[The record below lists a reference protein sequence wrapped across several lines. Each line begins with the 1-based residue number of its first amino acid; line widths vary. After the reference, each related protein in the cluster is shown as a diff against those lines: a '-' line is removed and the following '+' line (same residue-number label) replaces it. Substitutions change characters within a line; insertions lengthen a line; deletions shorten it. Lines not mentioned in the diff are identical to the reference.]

1 MQASLA
7 PYPALRLLFPVC
19 TGILAGVFVPL
30 PLRWWLVLF
39 FLSAVFL
46 IVSLVVCRAG
56 KRSMPSSPGFF
67 SVVVYTSLVFSGF
80 AAYSGYSYNH
90 VRADSVLNWL
100 DREVLVYGKVVSRP
114 KQYEKGAGWTMEVRE
129 VFEKGKTSSASGRIR
144 VFLRLGHGDRQLP
157 ETGDMVRLKGRP
169 ALIEGAANPGDFD
182 PREFYRMQGVH
193 AELFCAGPWQMINYG
208 VDGGD
213 LFESLVVR
221 PVRRYL
227 DASLDALLPAGQER
241 EFFKGLLLGSR
252 DLLDPEVYRS
262 FRTTG
267 TAHVL
272 AISGLHVGLV
282 VVGLMAVLQRFRT
295 TGAGRWAVFGFV
307 ALVLFV
313 YAAVTG
319 SAAPVKRASLMTL
332 ALLGGSVSGRRSF
345 PLNSLAAADLVL
357 LSLDPLDL
365 FSAGFLMTNAA
376 VAAIILLYPPLSS
389 FAGGWPGIAGALFR
403 PLWQAFSVSLAAI
416 AGVAPLIA
424 LFFGTFSFAAFIAN
438 LPVVFLVS
446 LMLYSILPALLLN
459 LVMPSLALL
468 PASSAWLFSSMALD
482 VTAFF
487 GSLEWASVD
496 VHPGIG
502 DLAVYYLA
510 LVLTLFFIR
519 RNSAAGILITV
530 LCALNLF
537 VWKPL
542 VAGPVSPP
550 PVLPVNVT
558 GTTALLV
565 TSGGSTILVDIGKK
579 PRDIETIERQ
589 MRRNGIASLAAAVQ
603 FTAPD
608 SLVATAEAPKHM
620 LSTDRFL
627 KLSSFV
633 LARPER
639 EVLQVW
645 SPDGSSMLFVSGIDA
660 LSRLEGDGPA
670 RAFVRVKRFGI
681 AEYRALSE
689 WLDSA
694 VPKECVIL
702 RSPRMRSK
710 DRALLAHLAGKRTE
724 LTVH

>member
-1 MQASLA
+1 MQAFFA
-7 PYPALRLLFPVC
+7 PYPALRLLLPVC
-19 TGILAGVFVPL
+19 TGILTGIFVSL
-30 PLRWWLVLF
+30 PLRWWLALF
-39 FLSAVFL
+39 FLSAVVL
-46 IVSLVVCRAG
+46 TVSLVVSRSG
-56 KRSMPSSPGFF
+56 KRSMPSSPDFF
-67 SVVVYTSLVFSGF
+67 SMAVYTSLVFSGF
-80 AAYSGYSYNH
+80 AAYSGYSYNY

-100 DREVLVYGKVVSRP
+100 DREVLVYGKVASRP
-114 KQYEKGAGWTMEVRE
+114 KQYEKGAGWTMEVKE

-144 VFLRLGHGDRQLP
+144 VFLRLGHGERRLP

-169 ALIEGAANPGDFD
+169 ELIEGAENPGDFD

-193 AELFCAGPWQMINYG
+193 AELFCAGPRQMIDYG

-213 LFESLVVR
+213 PFEFWIVR

-252 DLLDPEVYRS
+252 DRLDPEVYRS

-272 AISGLHVGLV
+272 AISGLHVGLIA
-282 VVGLMAVLQRFRT
+282 VGLTAALQRFRT
-295 TGAGRWAVFGFV
+295 TSAGRWAVFGFV

-332 ALLGGSVSGRRSF
+332 VLLGGSVSGRRSF

-357 LSLDPLDL
+357 LFLDPLDL

-389 FAGGWPGIAGALFR
+389 LAGGWPGIGGALFR
-403 PLWQAFSVSLAAI
+403 PFWQAFSVSLAAI
-416 AGVAPLIA
+416 VGVSPLIA
-424 LFFGTFSFAAFIAN
+424 FFFDAFSFAAFIAN
-438 LPVVFLVS
+438 LPVVLLVS
-446 LMLYSILPALLLN
+446 LMLYAILPALLLN

-468 PASSAWLFSSMALD
+468 PAASAWLFSSMALD

-487 GSLEWASVD
+487 GSLDWASVD

-502 DLAVYYLA
+502 DLAVYYPA
-510 LVLTLFFIR
+510 LILTLFFTR
-519 RNSAAGILITV
+519 RKKAAGVLVSV
-530 LCALNLF
+530 LCTLNLF
-537 VWKPL
+537 VWRPL

-608 SLVATAEAPKHM
+608 SLVASVGAPQHM

-639 EVLQVW
+639 HVLRVW
-645 SPDGSSMLFVSGIDA
+645 SPDGSSMLLASGIDA
-660 LSRLEGDGPA
+660 LSSFERDGA
-670 RAFVRVKRFGI
+670 DRVFVCVKRFGI

-694 VPKECVIL
+694 APKECVVI

-724 LTVH
+724 MTVP